1 MHALKAHAQYIKK
14 CVRVFRVYVLF
25 LFLFYFLSRIYALD
39 KNKGADMQF
48 ASECT
53 KEGKMKVGYAKD

>member
-1 MHALKAHAQYIKK
+1 MHNILKNV
-14 CVRVFRVYVLF
+14 CVF
-25 LFLFYFLSRIYALD
+25 LECMFYFTFIFFLSRIYALD

-53 KEGKMKVGYAKD
+53 KEGKLKVGYAKD